1 MQGCIC
7 EGTLIKCHHI
17 KSHTRIEL
25 PAQNVFQPPSDHF
38 LAEDKGD
45 VEIRLIQIF
54 MNSHNNGIFMR

>member
-25 PAQNVFQPPSDHF
+25 PPQNVFQPPS
-38 LAEDKGD
+38 EDKGD